1 MNLNNPFR
9 PLVVHRNFR
18 LFWSGHTLSLI
29 GTWMQSVAQG
39 WLALEL
45 TNNAFMVGVVS
56 AAQALPVLLFSL
68 YAGVIADRYNKF
80 RLIVSGQTILL
91 LQALIL
97 WYIASSPYLNIWWMI
112 GLAGVNGIVTAF
124 ETPTRQSFIADL
136 VGKEDLRSAIALN
149 STGFNLARIV
159 GPSIAALVIS
169 TLGLSWCF
177 GFNAVSYF
185 AVLISLFFMRLP
197 QWTPKENLQS
207 PWDGLKEGLIYIRR
221 TPEVSTLIKM
231 VGVFSIFGMPI
242 MTLMP
247 VMARDVLNTDA
258 SGYGF
263 LLTSVGVGALTGAL
277 SLAWIGR
284 RIRGGRLYLCSAF
297 LFATLV
303 IIFATVTSQMIAT
316 LLVTGIGFVMILN
329 TALANSIL
337 QTIAPDELRGRVV
350 SAYVFVFIGMM
361 PVGSLLLGALARAFD
376 VRVALTA
383 GATIMLLNAVWVA
396 LRNKEVLKIA

>member
-1 MNLNNPFR
+1 
-9 PLVVHRNFR
+9 
-18 LFWSGHTLSLI
+18 
-29 GTWMQSVAQG
+29 MQSVAQG

-56 AAQALPVLLFSL
+56 AVQALPVLLFSL
-68 YAGVIADRYNKF
+68 YAGVIADRHNKF
-80 RLIVSGQTILL
+80 RLIVAGQSILL
-91 LQALIL
+91 VQALIL

-136 VGKEDLRSAIALN
+136 VGKDDLRSAIALN

-177 GFNAVSYF
+177 GFNAISYL

-207 PWDGLKEGLIYIRR
+207 PWDGLKEGLIYIRH
-221 TPEVSTLIKM
+221 TPEVATLIKM
-231 VGVFSIFGMPI
+231 VGVFSVFGMPI

-284 RIRGGRLYLCSAF
+284 RVRGGILYLGSAF

-303 IIFATVTSQMIAT
+303 LLFAAVTSKMVAT
-316 LLVTGIGFVMILN
+316 LLVTGVGFVMILN
-329 TALANSIL
+329 SALANSIL

-361 PVGSLLLGALARAFD
+361 PIGSLLLGAVARAFD
-376 VRVALTA
+376 VRIALTA

-396 LRNKEVLKIA
+396 LRSKEIRKIA